1 MAGDGPAADH
11 SGFAHVQLTGHG
23 ASMEG
28 MDRRTVDVGG
38 IELSMAEAGAGQH
51 PILILHGFAGAKED
65 FTDWLDPLAG
75 SGWHTVAP
83 DHRGHGSSAKPG
95 SEGAYSFEILADDAL
110 GLADALGW
118 PRFSLLGHSMGGMVA
133 QYVACRS
140 PGRLDGLVLMDTD
153 HGPIRALDPQAV
165 EAAVSIVRARGID
178 ALADLA
184 ADHESPL
191 ETAAHRRLIEERPG
205 YAAFGD
211 RKLRATSP
219 ALYAAMAPVFL
230 DTHDRLDRL
239 RSLPPSL
246 PTLVMV
252 GEQDGPLVGPSHRL
266 AEAIPGGRLAVIPD
280 AGHSPQFENP
290 DAWWGALSAFLDGI
304 PGPAGR

>member
-1 MAGDGPAADH
+1 MN
-11 SGFAHVQLTGHG
+11 
-23 ASMEG
+23 
-28 MDRRTVDVGG
+28 RRTVDVGG

-75 SGWHTVAP
+75 LGWHAVAP

-95 SEGAYSFEILADDAL
+95 SEDAYSFEILADDAL

-165 EAAVSIVRARGID
+165 EAAVSIVRSRGID

-184 ADHESPL
+184 AGHESPL
-191 ETAAHRRLIEERPG
+191 ETPAHRRVIEERPG

-230 DTHDRLDRL
+230 GTDDRLDRL
-239 RSLPPSL
+239 RSLPSSL

-252 GEQDGPLVGPSHRL
+252 GEQDGPLVGPSQRM

-290 DAWWGALSAFLDGI
+290 GAWWGVLSPFLDEVVRA
-304 PGPAGR
+304 AGR